1 MRRAVWVLC
10 AVVLASL
17 VSPALLRAEEETELR
32 LGKLRMTAPKGWKQV
47 PPRVR
52 IIAYEFAAPKA
63 KGDPVDGRITVMAA
77 GGSIEANIARWKR
90 QFRGEGG
97 AAPRAKVE
105 NKKINGYTV
114 HLVDLSGTYLDQRGP
129 FAPAVPRPGYRML
142 GAIIQT
148 PEANFF
154 VKFYGPAATVTQH
167 EKAFRQMIESIR

>member
-1 MRRAVWVLC
+1 MRQLVWMLC
-10 AVVLASL
+10 AVGLGIAVCS
-17 VSPALLRAEEETELR
+17 STLRADEGTQLR
-32 LGKLRMTAPKGWKQV
+32 LGKLRMTAPKAWKRV

-52 IIAYEFAAPKA
+52 IIAYEFAAPRA
-63 KGDPVDGRITVMAA
+63 KGDTADGRVTVMAA
-77 GGSIEANIARWKR
+77 GGSIEANIARWKG
-90 QFRGEGG
+90 QFRGQGS

-105 NKKINGYTV
+105 KKKINGYTV
-114 HLVDLSGTYLDQRGP
+114 HLVDLSGTYLDRRGP

-154 VKFYGPAATVTQH
+154 VKFYGPARTVAEH